1 MTNTTPETQVLED
14 KNATRRNFL
23 RWSGGTIAAA
33 ALLQSCDY
41 KADEA
46 APIGALASHNPNYPT
61 INLGSGD
68 IGILN
73 YAYALEQ
80 LEAAF
85 YQTLIFSRTFNTAF
99 PDNYENRMFYNI
111 RDHEVNHR
119 NFLKLALGSSAIPD
133 LMVDFSSIDFNNR
146 IKVLET
152 ARSFEDLGV
161 AAYNGAAELISNPE
175 YLMLAGKIVSVE
187 GRHAAFIRDRIT
199 VNSFSKSA
207 ERTVGLDPFLMPGA
221 VLAAVAAT
229 GFVLANFDFSGLPT
243 S

>member
-1 MTNTTPETQVLED
+1 MNNSTPETQVLDE
-14 KNATRRNFL
+14 KKASRRNFL
-23 RWSGGTIAAA
+23 RWSGGSLAAA
-33 ALLQSCDY
+33 ALLQACSY
-41 KADEA
+41 KEDA
-46 APIGALASHNPNYPT
+46 APTGALAVTNPSYPT
-61 INLGSGD
+61 IHLGSGD

-85 YQTLIFSRTFNTAF
+85 YQAIVFSRTFNTAF
-99 PDNYENRMFYNI
+99 PDHYENRMFYNI

-133 LMVDFSSIDFNNR
+133 LMVDFSALDFNNR
-146 IKVLET
+146 TKVLET

-187 GRHAAFIRDRIT
+187 ARHAAFIRDRIT
-199 VNSFSKSA
+199 VNSFAKTA
-207 ERTVGLDPFLMPGA
+207 ERTVGLDPAMMPA
-221 VLAAVAAT
+221 DVLAAVAAT
-229 GFVLANFDFSGLPT
+229 GFVHANFDYSGLPT

>member
-1 MTNTTPETQVLED
+1 MNNPTQELEE
-14 KNATRRNFL
+14 KQASRRNFL

-41 KADEA
+41 KKDEA
-46 APIGALASHNPNYPT
+46 APGGAIAVTNPNYPT
-61 INLGSGD
+61 IHLGSGD

-85 YQTLIFSRTFNTAF
+85 YQAIVFSRTFATAF
-99 PDNYENRMFYNI
+99 PDHYENRMFYNI

-119 NFLKLALGSSAIPD
+119 NFLKAALGSSAIPD
-133 LMVDFSSIDFNNR
+133 LMVDFSALDFNNR
-146 IKVLET
+146 TKVLET
-152 ARSFEDLGV
+152 ARAFEDLGV
-161 AAYNGAAELISNPE
+161 AAYNGAAELISNPD
-175 YLMLAGKIVSVE
+175 YLIIAGKIVSVE
-187 GRHAAFIRDRIT
+187 ARHAAFIRDRIT
-199 VNSFSKSA
+199 VNSFAKTA
-207 ERTVGLDPFLMPGA
+207 ERTVGLDQYMMPGD

-229 GFVLANFDFSGLPT
+229 GFVHANFDYSGLPT